1 MASSGPIRR
10 FMDDARSILSA
21 GVSAEALTRVGDL
34 LSVAARDPGF
44 TPEASLRVMHQSDS
58 SAAVLQSDADG
69 LTLVLGKFSHAA
81 ETPVHDHGAW
91 GVACIVRGA
100 DRYRHYDEPR
110 DGAVPQVRFE
120 RLLRQGDYVSWLEPP
135 DDIHSQQGIDEPALE
150 LILFGKNVM
159 TMPRRYFD
167 LATGRV
173 RTALPQ

>member
-1 MASSGPIRR
+1 MASSDPIPR
-10 FMDDARSILSA
+10 FMEEARSILSG
-21 GVSAEALTRVGDL
+21 GVCAEALNRVGDL
-34 LSVAARDPGF
+34 MSRAAREPGF
-44 TPEASLRVMHQSDS
+44 LPDANLRVMHQSDS

-69 LTLVLGKFSHAA
+69 MTLVLGGFSHAA

-100 DRYRHYDEPR
+100 DRYRHYDPPGE
-110 DGAVPQVRFE
+110 GAVPQVRFE
-120 RLLRQGDYVSWLEPP
+120 RVLREGDYVSWLEPP

-159 TMPRRYFD
+159 RMPRRYFD
-167 LATGRV
+167 LASGRI

>member
-1 MASSGPIRR
+1 MASSDPILH
-10 FMDDARSILSA
+10 FMEEARSILS
-21 GVSAEALTRVGDL
+21 GGISADALNRVGELMSSAVREPGL
-34 LSVAARDPGF
+34 LPD
-44 TPEASLRVMHQSDS
+44 ASLRVMHQSDS

-69 LTLVLGKFSHAA
+69 MTLVLGGFSHAA

-100 DRYRHYDEPR
+100 DRYRHYDPPGE
-110 DGAVPQVRFE
+110 GAVPQVRFE
-120 RLLRQGDYVSWLEPP
+120 RVLREGDYVSWLEPP

-159 TMPRRYFD
+159 SMPRRYFD
-167 LATGRV
+167 LASGRI